1 MSVLI
6 NLNDQ
11 AAMRQRIAETGKIR
25 HSDLRY
31 DNVLSDEEISNI
43 PVETI
48 FQWVQEKHIGIR
60 EFRKWVN
67 SFSEEV
73 FE

>member
-1 MSVLI
+1 MSILI

-31 DNVLSDEEISNI
+31 DNVLSDEEISTI
-43 PVETI
+43 SIETI
-48 FQWVQEKHIGIR
+48 FQWVQEKRIGIR

-73 FE
+73 FD

>member
-6 NLNDQ
+6 NLNDR
-11 AAMRQRIAETGKIR
+11 AMMRQRIAETGKIR

-31 DNVLSDEEISNI
+31 DNVLTDKEISTI
-43 PVETI
+43 PDETI
-48 FQWVQEKHIGIR
+48 FQWVHEKRIGIR